1 MKKLILILGL
11 SLLSPFVYAEEPI
24 DSYVAHLSAADHTNS
39 DGKRLRSVGD
49 ILRQDRANVHKF
61 NIIDSEDQV
70 DNTFADLKARER
82 IPMML
87 QRGHIDN
94 TTKTAILNGT
104 PVVLVNIYKNRIEVF
119 QQWNI

>member
-1 MKKLILILGL
+1 MKKLILVL
-11 SLLSPFVYAEEPI
+11 SLLALSPLAYAEEPI
-24 DSYVAHLSAADHTNS
+24 DSYIARLSEADHTNS
-39 DGKRLRSVGD
+39 DGKRLKSVGD

-61 NIIDSEDQV
+61 NIIDAEDQV

-87 QRGHIDN
+87 SRGSIDKN
-94 TTKTAILNGT
+94 TKVAILNGT

-119 QQWNI
+119 QQ